1 MYIAMNTF
9 RVIPDK
15 SGEFERVW
23 KQRDSFLNEVPGFQ
37 EFKLLKGV
45 EEDGVQL
52 FASHT
57 VWQDEATF
65 RAWTE
70 SDAFR
75 KAHAGASLRD
85 VMAGPPKF
93 YGWTVI
99 G

>member
-1 MYIAMNTF
+1 MNTF

-15 SGEFERVW
+15 GDEFERAW
-23 KQRDSFLNEVPGFQ
+23 KERDSFLDEVPGFK

-45 EEDGVQL
+45 EEEGAQL
-52 FASHT
+52 YSSHT
-57 VWQDEATF
+57 VWADEATF

-70 SDAFR
+70 SEAFR
-75 KAHAGASLRD
+75 KAHAGSSLRD

-93 YGWTVI
+93 HGWTVI